1 MKVVIAVDS
10 FKGSLSSADGAAAL
24 AEGIRTA
31 EPSFEVVCIPIADGG
46 EGTLDAVQSV
56 RGGERIE
63 VDATDPLGRPHR
75 APYLLLWKQ
84 KTAVVELAQ
93 ASGLP
98 LLEPGERD
106 PLKTTTLGTG
116 QVIRSAIEAGAR
128 RIVIGVGGSATN
140 DGGVG
145 LSTAL
150 GARFL
155 DAGGEDVA
163 PVGETLLDIEKIDL
177 SAVPRSAMQATY
189 KVATDVR
196 NPLCGPLGAAQVYG
210 PQKGAD
216 EEAVERLD
224 QGLEHLAGIID
235 RFRGTDVAHLPGA
248 GAAGGVGACL
258 AGLFNAEIVSGF
270 DAIAEVIGLDEVIAG
285 ADVVITGEGKLDGQT
300 LSGKVPYGVARRA
313 REHDVPVFA
322 VAGEILPEAESLRK
336 EGIDGFFPIVSGP
349 MSLEHAMANAFGL
362 MRTTGR
368 RIGYLLGRFGR

>member
-10 FKGSLSSADGAAAL
+10 FKGSLSSAEAAAAL
-24 AEGIRTA
+24 AEGIRKA
-31 EPSFEVVCIPIADGG
+31 EPSFEISCIPIADGG
-46 EGTLDAVQSV
+46 EGTIDAVQSV

-63 VDATDPLGRPHR
+63 VDATDPLGRPR
-75 APYLLLWKQ
+75 RVPYLLLRDEA
-84 KTAVVELAQ
+84 TAVVELAQ

-98 LLEPGERD
+98 LLEPAERN

-116 QVIRSAIEAGAR
+116 QVLRSAIEAGAR
-128 RIVIGVGGSATN
+128 RIVLGVGGSATN

-145 LSTAL
+145 LSRAL

-155 DAGGEDVA
+155 DAGGQEVR
-163 PVGETLLDIEKIDL
+163 PVGEALPEISEIDL
-177 SAVPRSAMQATY
+177 SAVPEEVRETAFN
-189 KVATDVR
+189 VATDVR
-196 NPLCGPLGAAQVYG
+196 NPLFGPLGAAQIYG

-216 EEAVERLD
+216 EAAVNRLD
-224 QGLEHLAGIID
+224 QGLEHLATVIQRATGI
-235 RFRGTDVAHLPGA
+235 DVATLPGA

-258 AGLFNAEIVSGF
+258 AGLFNAEIVAGF
-270 DAIAEVIGLDEVIAG
+270 DAIAAVIGLDDAIAH

-313 REHDVPVFA
+313 REEDVPVFA
-322 VAGEILPEAESLRK
+322 VAGEILPEAEALRK

-349 MSLEHAMANAFGL
+349 ISLEEAMANAGEL
-362 MRTTGR
+362 MQATGR